1 MALPAAARS
10 ILALVSTRSLALS
23 LSIRVISHFRQS
35 RLPDGGSALSGLR
48 SAFLPII
55 NVMRYFLSTRQN

>member
-23 LSIRVISHFRQS
+23 LSIRVIST
-35 RLPDGGSALSGLR
+35 SGR
-48 SAFLPII
+48 SDCRMADPPYLACAQRFSP
-55 NVMRYFLSTRQN
+55 